1 MRKVGRMQRTDDM
14 NILLNMSLNTLNID
28 LMSCHCLVVISFLS
42 LMVKVCSSKCL
53 AARVDPKGS
62 YVCLISTKQNDKLF

>member
-1 MRKVGRMQRTDDM
+1 MQRTDDM

-42 LMVKVCSSKCL
+42 LMIKVCSSKCL

-62 YVCLISTKQNDKLF
+62 YVHMFDIYKTKRQIVLK